1 MGDRLLVAGLALLLA
16 APVLASERCTLQF
29 DQGQQLELPVVRT
42 EVDQA
47 KGLSGR
53 ADPSPGMLFVWEV
66 PAPRSFWMKDTPA
79 ALDAAWIGAD
89 GRVQSVQTMQPDTL
103 DAHSSLRPVIAVI
116 EVPAG
121 GLGAQGITRGSRVTS
136 STCFPVVRGVD

>member
-1 MGDRLLVAGLALLLA
+1 MGDRLLMAGLAVLLA

-29 DQGQQLELPVVRT
+29 DQDQRLELPVVRT

-53 ADPSPGMLFVWEV
+53 EDPAPGMLFVWEA